1 MKKLIIP
8 LLLLFCVF
16 SFAQKSK
23 PKIKTIQPIKI
34 DSVYNKID
42 GVFTYTVNRGFYI
55 FNKQCTFIVTPLLN
69 KQENLMKIFGFAINS
84 YKVNKCINGLQL
96 TFLFDNDES
105 ASIYTFKDF
114 NCKGEA
120 NAKMDTTS
128 SYYKKLM
135 KYKIQAV
142 RVEDFDLN
150 YMYDVDIIT
159 KENKSYFVDLFSKIN
174 EYNNK
179 RL

>member
-1 MKKLIIP
+1 MKKLIIS
-8 LLLLFCVF
+8 LLLFLCVC

-23 PKIKTIQPIKI
+23 TKIKTIQPIKI

-55 FNKQCTFIVTPLLN
+55 FNKECTFIVTPLLN
-69 KQENLMKIFGFAINS
+69 KHEKSMTILGFAINS

-96 TFLFDNDES
+96 TFLFDNDER
-105 ASIYTFKDF
+105 ASMYTFKDF

-120 NAKMDTTS
+120 NAKMDTTT
-128 SYYKKLM
+128 SYF
-135 KYKIQAV
+135 KYLTKFKIQAV
-142 RVEDFDLN
+142 RVEDFDMN
-150 YMYDVDIIT
+150 YIYDVDIIT